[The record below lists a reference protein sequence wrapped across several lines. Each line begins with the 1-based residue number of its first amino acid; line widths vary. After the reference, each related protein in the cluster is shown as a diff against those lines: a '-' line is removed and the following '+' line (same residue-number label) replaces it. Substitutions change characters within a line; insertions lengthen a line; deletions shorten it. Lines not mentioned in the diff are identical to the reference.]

1 MKILLIGGA
10 GYVGTELAELL
21 ADNNHKVTVYDLFI
35 YGDNFSKDKSIEKIT
50 GDIRKIDELEN
61 TIKSGSFDAIIHLAC
76 ISNDP
81 SFDLD
86 PSLGKSINF
95 DPFEDLVK
103 AAVKF
108 KVSKFI
114 YASSSSVYGIKS
126 EPDVDENFSLEPITD
141 YSKFKEKCERIL
153 KKYNSENFCTTI
165 IRPATVCGFSKRLRL
180 DLVVNILSNLAYHK
194 KEITVFG
201 GKQYRPNIHI
211 KDMCRSYLHI
221 LNQDKNIVAG
231 QTYNVGFENHTV
243 ENLALI
249 VKKVMGQDVLLK
261 YVPTNDNRSYHI
273 SSKKIIEDTGFVYK
287 YKIEDAVIDL
297 KNAFDK
303 KLFKDTLNNPEY
315 FNIKKMNILNLK

>member
-1 MKILLIGGA
+1 M
-10 GYVGTELAELL
+10 
-21 ADNNHKVTVYDLFI
+21 
-35 YGDNFSKDKSIEKIT
+35 
-50 GDIRKIDELEN
+50 
-61 TIKSGSFDAIIHLAC
+61 
-76 ISNDP
+76 
-81 SFDLD
+81 
-86 PSLGKSINF
+86 
-95 DPFEDLVK
+95 
-103 AAVKF
+103 
-108 KVSKFI
+108 
-114 YASSSSVYGIKS
+114 
-126 EPDVDENFSLEPITD
+126 
-141 YSKFKEKCERIL
+141 
-153 KKYNSENFCTTI
+153 
-165 IRPATVCGFSKRLRL
+165 CGFSKRLRL

-249 VKKVMGQDVLLK
+249 VKKVMGRDVLLK

-273 SSKKIIEDTGFVYK
+273 SSKKIIKDTGFVYK

>member
-10 GYVGTELAELL
+10 GYVGTELAEYLV
-21 ADNNHKVTVYDLFI
+21 DKNHEVTVYDLFI
-35 YGDNFSKDKSIEKIT
+35 YGDNFSKKRIIKKIR
-50 GDIRKIDELEN
+50 GDIRKINDLEN
-61 TIKSGSFDAIIHLAC
+61 IIKSENFDAIIHLAC

-86 PSLGKSINF
+86 PNLGKSINF

-103 AAVKF
+103 IAVKY
-108 KVSKFI
+108 KISKFI

-126 EPDVDENFSLEPITD
+126 EPNVDESFSLEPITD
-141 YSKFKEKCERIL
+141 YSKFKAKCEKIL
-153 KKYNSENFCTTI
+153 KKYNSEDFCTTI

-201 GKQYRPNIHI
+201 GKQFRPNIHI

-221 LNQDKNIVAG
+221 LNQDHKKVSG
-231 QTYNVGFENHTV
+231 QIFNVGLENHTV
-243 ENLALI
+243 ESLALI
-249 VKKVMGQDVLLK
+249 VKKVMGQEVFLK
-261 YVPTNDNRSYHI
+261 YVSTNDNRSYHI
-273 SSKKIIEDTGFVYK
+273 SSKKIVEETGFIYK

-297 KNAFDK
+297 KDAFEK
-303 KLFKDTLNNPEY
+303 KILKDTLNNPEY
-315 FNIKKMNILNLK
+315 FNIKKMNLLNLK

>member
-10 GYVGTELAELL
+10 GYVGTELAEYLV
-21 ADNNHKVTVYDLFI
+21 DNSNEVTVYDLFI
-35 YGDNFSKDKSIEKIT
+35 YGDNFSKEKIIKKIK
-50 GDIRKIDELEN
+50 GDIRNISDLEN
-61 TIKSGSFDAIIHLAC
+61 IIKSGSFDAIIHLAC

-86 PSLGKSINF
+86 PKLGKSINF

-103 AAVKF
+103 TAIKY

-126 EPDVDENFSLEPITD
+126 EPNVDENFSLEPITD
-141 YSKFKEKCERIL
+141 YSKFKADCEKIL
-153 KKYNSENFCTTI
+153 KKYNSDDFCTTI

-180 DLVVNILSNLAYHK
+180 DLVVNILSNLAYHN

-201 GKQYRPNIHI
+201 GEQYRPNVHI

-221 LNQDKNIVAG
+221 LNQDQKIVSG
-231 QTYNVGFENHTV
+231 QTFNVGLENHTV

-249 VKKVMGQDVLLK
+249 VKKIMGEDVLLR
-261 YVPTNDNRSYHI
+261 YVATNDNRSYHI
-273 SSKKIIEDTGFVYK
+273 SSTKIVQETGFEYK
-287 YKIEDAVIDL
+287 YKIEDAVKDL
-297 KNAFDK
+297 KIAFEK
-303 KLFKDTLNNPEY
+303 KILKDTLNNPEY
-315 FNIKKMNILNLK
+315 FNIKQMNLLNLK

>member
-108 KVSKFI
+108 KVPKFI

-273 SSKKIIEDTGFVYK
+273 SSKKIIKDTGFVYK